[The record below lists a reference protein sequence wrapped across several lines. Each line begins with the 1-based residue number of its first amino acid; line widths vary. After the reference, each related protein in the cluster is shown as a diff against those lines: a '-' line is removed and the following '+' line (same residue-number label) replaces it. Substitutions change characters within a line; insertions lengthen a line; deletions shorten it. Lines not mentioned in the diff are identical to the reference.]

1 MNILLPTDFSE
12 NAELASAFALDLA
25 RRSDGRLVVF
35 HAYDIPHYER
45 SLTTSLLMEM
55 KRSAED
61 NMKEFEE
68 KHLRNSGVPYETHVK
83 VGNPIRLSRELAKQK
98 KIGLVV
104 MGTRGASGIEEFLI
118 GSNAASVIH
127 NVHVPVMVI
136 PPHSQVKPLKK
147 IVLASDLELEEKEQP
162 LREFNAIARIYGAEI
177 NILHF
182 QDKDGTTRG
191 NRDFINRILGDT
203 PHTYSITSSEDKD
216 LDETILDHC
225 KAKNADAVAAI
236 TKRYGFFQGLFH
248 KSLTSQLAYHTTI
261 PMIAL
266 HEPK

>member
-1 MNILLPTDFSE
+1 M
-12 NAELASAFALDLA
+12 
-25 RRSDGRLVVF
+25 VF

-55 KRSAED
+55 KSSAED
-61 NMKEFEE
+61 NMKDFEE
-68 KHLRNSGVPYETHVK
+68 KHLQNSGVPYETQVK

-98 KIGLVV
+98 KIGLIV

-127 NVHVPVMVI
+127 NVNVPVMVI
-136 PPHSQVKPLKK
+136 PPHSEAKPFKK

-162 LREFNAIARIYGAEI
+162 LRELKAFANIFGAEI

-191 NRDFINRILGDT
+191 NRDFINNVLGDT
-203 PHTYSITSSEDKD
+203 PHTYSITSVNEDE
-216 LDETILDHC
+216 DEDIDDAILAHC
-225 KAKNADAVAAI
+225 RKKNADAVAAI
-236 TKRYGFFQGLFH
+236 SKRYGFFQGLFH
-248 KSLTSQLAYHTTI
+248 KSITSKLAYHTDI